1 MKQNSFLRLV
11 IILCVLSIAAC
22 ATYQGQYI
30 VTPPENISEED
41 RQMFKEMLTWKSDD
55 ALKQDIPK
63 WKAFAERYP
72 QSHAAHNNLGA
83 AYLSDQQWDRAIE
96 ELDVS
101 LQIQNTDKGRDNL
114 LHALK
119 LRSKNY
125 RQGKF
130 YHNAIVDL
138 RWIKTL
144 DPSSADKTQKEIE
157 SIQKEFFD
165 HISATNRIEDFQSF
179 VELYPESE
187 LSEQAGKK
195 VVELGGQMAL
205 TQPQVST
212 VVDILARDASIG
224 FSPEGERDEDK
235 EYLKSGIALMVSK
248 RFDESNQ
255 KYEIAQGLNWK
266 NVKIQLNHSYSLL
279 LQNHLEE
286 ALKKIHVVAQLSPDN
301 PDVYYVWGLILWKMG
316 DLEGKQE
323 KWDRV
328 LELNPDYTRAFRK
341 KARGFAEDGLTQDAI
356 IMYRKA
362 IEVDPGD
369 YWAYLELGY
378 LHNKEGNFTE
388 SFLAYRKASSLRPED
403 AFTHYSLGIVLAQ
416 IAQYDKAIEELAIA
430 IKLYPNFPKAYFNWG
445 SILKTQGHY
454 EEAIKK
460 FRIAIKLA
468 PYDPEGYFHLGQTLM
483 KLTRYKEALEVYT
496 IATQYNPNYGLAY
509 YDMGIALMS
518 MNNLEKSLPY
528 FLRAKNLEPDLAF
541 PKEVRASLGFDR
553 PE

>member
-1 MKQNSFLRLV
+1 MKPQTFFRLV
-11 IILCVLSIAAC
+11 IILCVLSLAAC

-30 VTPPENISEED
+30 VTLPENISEED
-41 RQMFKEMLTWKSDD
+41 RQLFKEMLTWKKDD

-63 WKAFAERYP
+63 WKAFAGRYP

-83 AYLSDQQWDRAIE
+83 AYLADEQWDPAIE
-96 ELDVS
+96 ELDLS
-101 LQIQNTDKGRDNL
+101 LQIQKTDKARDNL

-119 LRSKNY
+119 LRSENY
-125 RQGKF
+125 RQGEF

-144 DPSSADKTQKEIE
+144 DPASADKTQKEIE

-165 HISATNRIEDFQSF
+165 HISARNRIEDFQSF

-187 LSEQAGKK
+187 LSELAGKK
-195 VVELGGQMAL
+195 VAELGGQMAL
-205 TQPQVST
+205 TKPQVST
-212 VVDILARDASIG
+212 VVDLIARDAATG
-224 FSPEGERDEDK
+224 YSPEGEKNDDM

-255 KYEIAQGLNWK
+255 KYEIAQGLNWQ
-266 NVKIQLNHSYSLL
+266 NVKIQLNHSYSLM
-279 LQNHLEE
+279 LQNYLEE

-301 PDVYYVWGLILWKMG
+301 PDVYYVWGLILRKMG
-316 DLEGKQE
+316 DKEGNQE
-323 KWDRV
+323 KWNKV

-369 YWAYLELGY
+369 YWAHLELGY

-388 SFLAYRKASSLRPED
+388 SFLAYQKASALRPED
-403 AFTHYSLGIVLAQ
+403 AFTHYSLGIVLSQ
-416 IAQYDKAIEELAIA
+416 IAQYDKAIEELATA
-430 IKLYPNFPKAYFNWG
+430 IKLYPNFPQAYFNWG
-445 SILKTQGHY
+445 SILKTQGFY

-468 PYDPEGYFHLGQTLM
+468 PYDPEGYFQLGQTLM
-483 KLTRYKEALEVYT
+483 KLTRYKEALEVYS

-509 YDMGIALMS
+509 YDMGVALMS
-518 MNNLEKSLPY
+518 MNNLEKSLRY
-528 FLRAKNLEPDLAF
+528 FLRAKNLEPDLVF
-541 PKEVRASLGFDR
+541 PKEVKASLGFDKR
-553 PE
+553 E